1 MARKN
6 ISRAAQGSGTIRK
19 KTVVR
24 KGHTYTFW
32 EARLTVGYDPGTGK
46 QIQRSFSGKTQKE
59 VREKMQA
66 AAVEVNAGTYKE
78 PSKMTLGEWL
88 DTWLN
93 EYLGGVKPMTVVNY
107 TQHVENHMRI
117 DEALFIMEST
127 ARKRE
132 LRSHPAVHNGVLT
145 MKKLAKEMAITMSGA
160 KGESLVSRTLE
171 FLNRPNTQIFRN
183 VYITDG
189 IDETELDG
197 IVLTDNGVIILEVKK
212 VKSDLTLT
220 EDGRM
225 VFAGDECYDKVP
237 LAQKMAL
244 KRRLLKKC
252 LEKAVGDKGFDI
264 PVYVDSFIVF
274 SAPKG
279 QFIKI
284 DDRYRREKHCFR
296 TGLNKKIE
304 SYIGCAYYKAEQLA
318 QLGEI
323 FSEMESNVKRFET
336 ELNYDEVRRSLAE
349 ALVVLQDTAE
359 KQEATTMIVEKPE
372 TKQCTA
378 NVLELYVQRLNTTH
392 QQAKRKATGFGYV
405 AVSVFAGLLIS
416 GATVVLSA
424 GVRRA

>member
-1 MARKN
+1 MKTAEDFIREMESSN
-6 ISRAAQGSGTIRK
+6 VLMSREC
-19 KTVVR
+19 
-24 KGHTYTFW
+24 TF
-32 EARLTVGYDPGTGK
+32 
-46 QIQRSFSGKTQKE
+46 KE
-59 VREKMQA
+59 YVSEIVQFQDMICKMI
-66 AAVEVNAGTYKE
+66 AGDDYHE
-78 PSKMTLGEWL
+78 G
-88 DTWLN
+88 
-93 EYLGGVKPMTVVNY
+93 
-107 TQHVENHMRI
+107 MRI

-127 ARKRE
+127 ARKKE

-145 MKKLAKEMAITMSGA
+145 MKKEMAITMSGA
-160 KGESLVSRTLE
+160 KGESLVSRRLE

-189 IDETELDG
+189 IDKTELDG

-212 VKSDLTLT
+212 VKSDLTLS

-252 LEKAVGDKGFDI
+252 LEKAVADKDLDI

-274 SAPKG
+274 SEPKG
-279 QFIKI
+279 QYIKI

-296 TGLNKKIE
+296 TGLNKKLE
-304 SYIGCAYYKAEQLA
+304 SYLGCAHYKADQLA

-349 ALVVLQDTAE
+349 ALAVLQDALAVQETPATAKNSAA
-359 KQEATTMIVEKPE
+359 KQP
-372 TKQCTA
+372 TA
-378 NVLELYVQRLNTTH
+378 KILELDIKRLEAER
-392 QQAKRKATGFGYV
+392 QQARHEAVGFGY
-405 AVSVFAGLLIS
+405 AAASVFVSLLIS
-416 GATVVLSA
+416 GAAAMLS
-424 GVRRA
+424 VRRT

>member
-1 MARKN
+1 MTARERVLASRLIQKIDNNEQYARQIGLSCAVASVGINNSNKKSIQEKEKKN
-6 ISRAAQGSGTIRK
+6 YFKGERIMKTAEDFIREMERSNVLMSRE
-19 KTVVR
+19 
-24 KGHTYTFW
+24 YTFK
-32 EARLTVGYDPGTGK
+32 EYVSDIVQFQDMVCK
-46 QIQRSFSGKTQKE
+46 MISG
-59 VREKMQA
+59 
-66 AAVEVNAGTYKE
+66 
-78 PSKMTLGEWL
+78 
-88 DTWLN
+88 D
-93 EYLGGVKPMTVVNY
+93 NY
-107 TQHVENHMRI
+107 HEGMRI

-264 PVYVDSFIVF
+264 PVRWPWPDL
-274 SAPKG
+274 P
-279 QFIKI
+279 
-284 DDRYRREKHCFR
+284 RR
-296 TGLNKKIE
+296 
-304 SYIGCAYYKAEQLA
+304 AW
-318 QLGEI
+318 
-323 FSEMESNVKRFET
+323 
-336 ELNYDEVRRSLAE
+336 RS
-349 ALVVLQDTAE
+349 
-359 KQEATTMIVEKPE
+359 
-372 TKQCTA
+372 C
-378 NVLELYVQRLNTTH
+378 R
-392 QQAKRKATGFGYV
+392 
-405 AVSVFAGLLIS
+405 
-416 GATVVLSA
+416 VLSA
-424 GVRRA
+424 WSLQRTGQSR

>member
-1 MARKN
+1 MKTAEDFIREMESSN
-6 ISRAAQGSGTIRK
+6 VLMSRECTFKEYVSGIAQFQDMIC
-19 KTVVR
+19 
-24 KGHTYTFW
+24 
-32 EARLTVGYDPGTGK
+32 
-46 QIQRSFSGKTQKE
+46 
-59 VREKMQA
+59 KMI
-66 AAVEVNAGTYKE
+66 AGDDYHE
-78 PSKMTLGEWL
+78 G
-88 DTWLN
+88 
-93 EYLGGVKPMTVVNY
+93 
-107 TQHVENHMRI
+107 MRI

-127 ARKRE
+127 ARKKE
-132 LRSHPAVHNGVLT
+132 LRSHPAVRNGVLT

-171 FLNRPNTQIFRN
+171 FLNRQNTQIFRN

-197 IVLTDNGVIILEVKK
+197 IVLNDSGVIILEVKK

-252 LEKAVGDKGFDI
+252 LEKAVADKDLDI

-279 QFIKI
+279 QYIKI

-296 TGLNKKIE
+296 TGLNKKLE
-304 SYIGCAYYKAEQLA
+304 SYLGCAHYKADQLA

-349 ALVVLQDTAE
+349 ALAVLQDTPAA
-359 KQEATTMIVEKPE
+359 QEAPAAAKKPE
-372 TKQCTA
+372 AKQSTA
-378 NVLELYVQRLNTTH
+378 KILELDIKRLEAAR
-392 QQAKRKATGFGYV
+392 QQARRKAVGFGY
-405 AVSVFAGLLIS
+405 AAASVFASLLIS
-416 GATVVLSA
+416 GAAAMLS
-424 GVRRA
+424 VRRT

>member
-1 MARKN
+1 MTARERVLASRLIQKIDNNEQYARQIGLSCAVAPVGINNSNKKSIQKKEKKN
-6 ISRAAQGSGTIRK
+6 YFKGERIMKTAEDFIRGMERSNVLMSRE
-19 KTVVR
+19 
-24 KGHTYTFW
+24 YTFK
-32 EARLTVGYDPGTGK
+32 EYVSDIVQFQDMVCK
-46 QIQRSFSGKTQKE
+46 MISG
-59 VREKMQA
+59 
-66 AAVEVNAGTYKE
+66 
-78 PSKMTLGEWL
+78 
-88 DTWLN
+88 D
-93 EYLGGVKPMTVVNY
+93 NY
-107 TQHVENHMRI
+107 HEGMRI

-225 VFAGDECYDKVP
+225 VFAGDECYYKVP

-264 PVYVDSFIVF
+264 PVYVRQLYRILRSQGAVH
-274 SAPKG
+274 
-279 QFIKI
+279 Q
-284 DDRYRREKHCFR
+284 DR
-296 TGLNKKIE
+296 
-304 SYIGCAYYKAEQLA
+304 
-318 QLGEI
+318 
-323 FSEMESNVKRFET
+323 
-336 ELNYDEVRRSLAE
+336 
-349 ALVVLQDTAE
+349 
-359 KQEATTMIVEKPE
+359 
-372 TKQCTA
+372 
-378 NVLELYVQRLNTTH
+378 
-392 QQAKRKATGFGYV
+392 
-405 AVSVFAGLLIS
+405 
-416 GATVVLSA
+416 
-424 GVRRA
+424 

>member
-1 MARKN
+1 MKTAEDFIREMESGNVLMSRECTFKEYVSDIVQFQDMICKM
-6 ISRAAQGSGTIRK
+6 ISGNDYHEG
-19 KTVVR
+19 
-24 KGHTYTFW
+24 
-32 EARLTVGYDPGTGK
+32 
-46 QIQRSFSGKTQKE
+46 
-59 VREKMQA
+59 
-66 AAVEVNAGTYKE
+66 
-78 PSKMTLGEWL
+78 
-88 DTWLN
+88 
-93 EYLGGVKPMTVVNY
+93 
-107 TQHVENHMRI
+107 MRI
-117 DEALFIMEST
+117 DEALFIMESI
-127 ARKRE
+127 ARKME

-145 MKKLAKEMAITMSGA
+145 MKQLAKEMAITMSGA

-189 IDETELDG
+189 IDETELDD

-220 EDGRM
+220 KDGRM
-225 VFAGDECYDKVP
+225 VFASDECYDKIP

-252 LEKAVGDKGFDI
+252 LEKAISDKGLDI

-279 QFIKI
+279 QFIKV

-296 TGLNKKIE
+296 TGLNKKLE

-323 FSEMESNVKRFET
+323 LSEMESNVKRFKT

-349 ALVVLQDTAE
+349 ALVVLQGTSE
-359 KQEATTMIVEKPE
+359 KQEATTTIEEKHA
-372 TKQCTA
+372 TKQHTA
-378 NVLELYVQRLNTTH
+378 KVLELNVKHLEAAR
-392 QQAKRKATGFGYV
+392 QQTKRKAVGFGYT
-405 AVSVFAGLLIS
+405 AASVFAGLLIS
-416 GATVVLSA
+416 GAAAVLSA